1 MARKLTANQ
10 KAYINRCIDEAKQRT
25 KLYNIVDV
33 MTLSEYSQFN
43 MGMLESMNDY
53 ETIVQD
59 ADRFI
64 SDSIPL

>member
-1 MARKLTANQ
+1 MARKLTAKQ
-10 KAYINRCIDEAKQRT
+10 KEYIKKCIQEAKSRT
-25 KLYNIVDV
+25 KPYMIVDV
-33 MTLSEYSQFN
+33 MTLSDYSSFS
-43 MGMLESMNDY
+43 MASLEGMNDY